1 MTGSESVMLPNT
13 GGMSPAALKKF
24 TKQLEDAENP
34 VAFLRIAYH
43 AFTAMGTERLD
54 FGVATVMCNRGN
66 EPAVAMHKVVL
77 QGVEYWVCD
86 HSTMHIDL
94 V

>member
-1 MTGSESVMLPNT
+1 MTGSESAMLPNT
-13 GGMSPAALKKF
+13 GGMTPQALKKF

-43 AFTAMGTERLD
+43 AFTSIGTERLD
-54 FGVATVMCNRGN
+54 FGVGAVVCNRGN
-66 EPAVAMHKVVL
+66 EPAVPMRKVVL
-77 QGVEYWVCD
+77 QGVQYWVCD